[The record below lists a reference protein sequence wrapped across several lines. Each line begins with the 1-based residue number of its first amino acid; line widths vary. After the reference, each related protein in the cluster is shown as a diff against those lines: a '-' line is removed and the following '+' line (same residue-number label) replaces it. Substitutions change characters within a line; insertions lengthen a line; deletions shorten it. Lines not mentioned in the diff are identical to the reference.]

1 MIKRVGPA
9 GVDTDVDA
17 GRVLRHAQETAEK
30 HLPLRIGECPVCG
43 SVAFCAPF
51 TMALAILDR
60 RDVSRA
66 RRIRTVLTVAG
77 LSPPE
82 FPHQQADGDGSGVNG
97 SSFGGDEGWCEIVR

>member
-1 MIKRVGPA
+1 MINKESGSDADV
-9 GVDTDVDA
+9 DVDA
-17 GRVLRHAQETAEK
+17 DAERVLRHARETAEK
-30 HLPLRIGECPVCG
+30 HLPLRTGECPACG

-60 RDVSRA
+60 RDVPRA

-82 FPHQQADGDGSGVNG
+82 FPHPPENGNSG
-97 SSFGGDEGWCEIVR
+97 GWCEIVR

>member
-1 MIKRVGPA
+1 MINKVMVA
-9 GVDTDVDA
+9 GADPDDDP
-17 GRVLRHAQETAEK
+17 VLRHARETAEK
-30 HLPLRIGECPVCG
+30 HLPRRIGECPTCG

-60 RDVSRA
+60 RDVPRA

-82 FPHQQADGDGSGVNG
+82 FPHPPESGDDGRSGNDG
-97 SSFGGDEGWCEIVR
+97 GWCEIVR

>member
-1 MIKRVGPA
+1 
-9 GVDTDVDA
+9 
-17 GRVLRHAQETAEK
+17 LRHARETAEK
-30 HLPLRIGECPVCG
+30 HLPLRIGECPTCG
-43 SVAFCAPF
+43 SVAFCVPF

-82 FPHQQADGDGSGVNG
+82 FPHQQDDVDGSSVGG
-97 SSFGGDEGWCEIVR
+97 SSVGGDEGWCEIVR